1 MSNPR
6 IEIRDLAL
14 GNTPLPA
21 ITISN
26 DLHLVAGFEEIGTD
40 LGQRLL
46 LAPVNTAEL
55 SSDLPVAFLETSLGF
70 FDDAEADAPESGQQI
85 SLAFLA
91 NAIFA
96 LGSARFRADKFDG
109 TVLQAVPVRP
119 GLIEARSIP
128 RVIPAEL
135 ADREDSGAQF
145 PRVPDGLPDAW
156 HTPVGRFTEEYET
169 RAQAVVRE
177 LKKRDL
183 QPEFWWAGSED
194 GEVIAA
200 ALSPSQNLLIDIEEP
215 STQDDLDAAIRDG
228 KLGDWIDDEI
238 RHLTED

>member
-6 IEIRDLAL
+6 IEIRDLAQ
-14 GNTPLPA
+14 GSTPLPA

-91 NAIFA
+91 DAIFA

-128 RVIPAEL
+128 RVIPAE
-135 ADREDSGAQF
+135 
-145 PRVPDGLPDAW
+145 
-156 HTPVGRFTEEYET
+156 
-169 RAQAVVRE
+169 
-177 LKKRDL
+177 KRNL